1 MNEQPPRVVVAGMRP
16 SALPTQ
22 LFDGQ
27 IDLAVA
33 RTDEELR
40 ALVREA
46 NVLYSWRIPESVP
59 TETPDLRWIHLPSA
73 GIDHV
78 RALPVWQSDIIL
90 TASQGIHMVPM
101 AEHLFALMLALTRQ
115 VATMVRAQE
124 RREWLHD
131 TQRPHFH
138 LTELRGRTLGIIG
151 WGKIGETVA
160 HLARAFGMRV
170 VGTRWSIIVPREVP
184 HESETAYTDPPW
196 LEPVDAPADIVY
208 PAVQLHEVL
217 AQSDFVVLI
226 LPLTEETRGSFAET
240 EFGSMKRGSL
250 FFNIGR
256 GPVVDEAALIH
267 ALRSGR
273 LAGAGLDVFAHEPLP
288 PASPL
293 WSMENVII
301 SPHLGGMSDRTAE
314 RGIRLFA
321 VNLSRYLAG
330 QPLLNVVNRERGY

>member
-1 MNEQPPRVVVAGMRP
+1 MNEKPRVVIAGTRS
-16 SALPTQ
+16 SALPAQ

-40 ALVREA
+40 TLVRAA
-46 NVLYSWRIPESVP
+46 NVLYSWRIPQSVP
-59 TETPDLRWIHLPSA
+59 AETPQLRWIHLPSA
-73 GIDHV
+73 GVDHI
-78 RALPVWQSDIIL
+78 RTLPVWRSDIIL

-115 VATMVRAQE
+115 VAAMVRAQE

-131 TQRPHFH
+131 NPHFH

-151 WGKIGETVA
+151 WGKIGDAIA

-170 VGTRWSIIVPREVP
+170 AGTRWSVIVPREVP
-184 HESETAYTDPPW
+184 RTGETAYTDPPW
-196 LEPVDAPADIVY
+196 LEPVDAPADILY
-208 PAVQLHEVL
+208 PAAQLHEVL
-217 AQSDFVVLI
+217 AQSDLVVLI
-226 LPLTEETRGSFAET
+226 LPLTEETRGSFGET

-256 GPVVDEAALIH
+256 GPVVDEAALVR

-273 LAGAGLDVFAHEPLP
+273 LAGEVA
-288 PASPL
+288 
-293 WSMENVII
+293 
-301 SPHLGGMSDRTAE
+301 
-314 RGIRLFA
+314 
-321 VNLSRYLAG
+321 
-330 QPLLNVVNRERGY
+330 